1 MSLLTFTDR
10 KSGVKRNEIMSLQ
23 QILLLSKLWHKIN
36 TAAALILP
44 HPPCRASST
53 RMGGGWGWGWSSANL
68 IFSCRVCS
76 IQQYPA
82 QWEWDFNFATLVP
95 DICGVRSMWP
105 AEARNKL
112 IVTLLVT
119 RPTQHQKLAHDMG
132 WSGGLAFGEIEFH
145 LKVVFYLS
153 CSLSS
158 EYINIPQTYKLCTIA
173 LFQ

>member
-44 HPPCRASST
+44 HPPCRASSAAE
-53 RMGGGWGWGWSSANL
+53 MGGGWAGAGSSANL

-82 QWEWDFNFATLVP
+82 QREWDFNFATLVS
-95 DICGVRSMWP
+95 DIC
-105 AEARNKL
+105 
-112 IVTLLVT
+112 
-119 RPTQHQKLAHDMG
+119 
-132 WSGGLAFGEIEFH
+132 H
-145 LKVVFYLS
+145 L
-153 CSLSS
+153 
-158 EYINIPQTYKLCTIA
+158 
-173 LFQ
+173 

>member
-44 HPPCRASST
+44 HPPCRASS
-53 RMGGGWGWGWSSANL
+53 RNGRGLGWSWSSANL
-68 IFSCRVCS
+68 IFSCRGCS
-76 IQQYPA
+76 SQQYPA

-119 RPTQHQKLAHDMG
+119 RPTQHQKLAHDMA
-132 WSGGLAFGEIEFH
+132 WSGGLAFGEINRTSNLLHTFLVH
-145 LKVVFYLS
+145 
-153 CSLSS
+153 
-158 EYINIPQTYKLCTIA
+158 
-173 LFQ
+173 